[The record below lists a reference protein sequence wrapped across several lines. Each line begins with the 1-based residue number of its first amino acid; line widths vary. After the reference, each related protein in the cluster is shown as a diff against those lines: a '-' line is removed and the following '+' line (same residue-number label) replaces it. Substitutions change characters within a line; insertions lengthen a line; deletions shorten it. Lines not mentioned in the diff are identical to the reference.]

1 MKYRKM
7 SFNCHNSLE
16 VFGQWED
23 LKSFYIDNSTEDS
36 ILLGD
41 EYFEVL
47 DWDKDILEEKLDQA
61 TYIFMTIDGPPEFW
75 LERIAKKYKKLEF
88 NLIYQNRD
96 NDYSGEIVYKNG
108 ELYFDS
114 KYNEEELEC
123 VEVYN

>member
-1 MKYRKM
+1 M